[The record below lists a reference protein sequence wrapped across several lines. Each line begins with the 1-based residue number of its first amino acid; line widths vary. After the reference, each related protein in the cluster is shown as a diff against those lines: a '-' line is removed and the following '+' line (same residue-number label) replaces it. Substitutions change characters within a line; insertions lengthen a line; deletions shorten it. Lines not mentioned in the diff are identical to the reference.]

1 MSWLAAA
8 GRILFAS
15 AVALLLGWLYGY
27 PLQALL
33 ALFVGL
39 VGVWLYQLRKV
50 QMWLQD
56 PAQTPPDAYGI
67 WGELLAR
74 MYAHQRSSEE
84 VQLRLQEH
92 VNYLQD
98 SFSSMRD
105 GVVMID
111 RQGAIKWLNRAAQ
124 PLLGLRYP
132 EDTGHKL
139 ANLVRAPE
147 FTDYFLGDDFSE
159 PLQYVSGDDRR
170 QHLRVEVTRFGQGER
185 LLFVRDISEAVRLE
199 QIRRDFVANVSHELR
214 TPLTVISGYLDTFL
228 ATASEL
234 PQKLNKP
241 LRQMSQQADRMENL
255 LKDLLWLSKIENDK
269 REEQHELVDMTGL
282 LQEVREE
289 FSDMHPETPIELD
302 VRTDRQFYG
311 NYRQLYSAVANLLSN
326 AVKYSEPGS
335 PVIIRWYSSANE
347 CIVEVEDH
355 GVGIDPVHIPRLT
368 ERFYRVDDSR
378 SSMTGGTGLG
388 LAIVKHVVAAH
399 GGDFRITSKPS
410 VGSTFA
416 LIFPSG
422 ESDVG

>member
-1 MSWLAAA
+1 MSWVAAA
-8 GRILFAS
+8 GRILLAS
-15 AVALLLGWLYGY
+15 FIALLCGWLYGY

-39 VGVWLYQLRKV
+39 VVVWLYQMRKV
-50 QMWLQD
+50 QFWLLN
-56 PAQTPPDAYGI
+56 PAEPPPDAYGI

-74 MYAHQRSSEE
+74 IYFHQRSSAEIE
-84 VQLRLQEH
+84 LQLREH

-111 RQGAIKWLNRAAQ
+111 REGAIKWLNRAAE

-132 EDTGHKL
+132 QDTGHKL

-147 FTDYFLGDDFSE
+147 FNEYFLGDDFSE

-170 QHLRVEVTRFGQGER
+170 QHLRVEVTRFGAGER

-228 ATASEL
+228 ATTAEL
-234 PQKLNKP
+234 PEKFNKP
-241 LRQMSQQADRMENL
+241 LRQMSQQADRMESL
-255 LKDLLWLSKIENDK
+255 LKDLLWLSRIENDT
-269 REEQHELVDMTGL
+269 REEQHEPVDITGL

-289 FSDMHPETPIELD
+289 FSDMHPDTPIELD
-302 VRTDRQFYG
+302 VRTDRKVCG
-311 NYRQLYSAVANLLSN
+311 NYRQLYSAVSNLLSN

-335 PVIIRWYSSANE
+335 PVVIHWYSSANE
-347 CIVEVEDH
+347 CIVEVEDY

-399 GGDFRITSKPS
+399 GGDFRITSEPS

-416 LIFPSG
+416 LIFPIG
-422 ESDVG
+422 DTDVG